1 MIKEVIHLGFL
12 FNKDRGK
19 SKAKDQSAI
28 QGALQD
34 AGAALKGDPLQ
45 EAVNKKKNNR
55 TDNRL

>member
-1 MIKEVIHLGFL
+1 MGFL

-34 AGAALKGDPLQ
+34 AGSALKGDPLQ

-55 TDNRL
+55 

>member
-55 TDNRL
+55 